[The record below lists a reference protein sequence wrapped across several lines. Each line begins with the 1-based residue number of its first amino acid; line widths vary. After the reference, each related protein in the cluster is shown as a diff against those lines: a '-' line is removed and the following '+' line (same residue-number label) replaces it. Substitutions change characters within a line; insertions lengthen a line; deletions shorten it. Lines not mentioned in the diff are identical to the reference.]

1 MNIGLELNGKQ
12 EPGIDSP
19 TMISRITLE
28 HVFYGLIL
36 VVGAVTRFYNLG
48 HIPLSP
54 EEALQSLSVWTAWQ
68 AGADSAQIISPAFFT
83 LTTPLTQLFGYS
95 DSIMRLIPTIF
106 GIALVL
112 VPWWLRSFTGRLGA
126 LIAALLIAVS
136 PLFVITSRTANGS
149 SIALFAGLL
158 LVAGW
163 LNFQNSNNSRW
174 FYVMSFALGLGLTS
188 GTLFYSIL
196 FTFTL
201 ALIGERILGPALF
214 KNALGNRRANYRP
227 DSKTL
232 RNAALIFA
240 ATLLLIG
247 TGFLLRLSGIGATA
261 RILSDWLVA
270 FLSPASLQDWL
281 RPVSAFLRYELLVV
295 ILGGSAVIWATWRGK
310 AFPMLLVYWFMT
322 ALLLMF
328 IQRGIMENT
337 LVLSLAGVLL
347 IAAFVDS
354 VLSVKTGIMKWLL
367 ALTITFVGIVIYIN
381 LGRYSRLLASD
392 IPVDIRTRTYH
403 LLLIAIVTSVVL
415 LILAILWS
423 SEKRASIQGLVL
435 GLLILLIGFSWST
448 ALWLAKDAANDTR
461 EPWVLNATDGDIRLL
476 AATIQQASSQVIG
489 SDVDLDLVST
499 IDHPSLAWYL
509 RDMRDLELGGS
520 LSSTVTASGILTEVD
535 RETQLANDYT
545 GIDLA
550 FSRPESNYTIDSSQF
565 LNRWLFHENLTPIN
579 EERLIFWLRS
589 DLMGIER

>member
-1 MNIGLELNGKQ
+1 MSIDLELKNNQ
-12 EPGIDSP
+12 ESGIDSP
-19 TMISRITLE
+19 PLISRITLE

-54 EEALQSLSVWTAWQ
+54 DEALQSLAVWNSWQ
-68 AGADSAQIISPAFFT
+68 AGLESAQIISPAFFT
-83 LTTPLTQLFGYS
+83 LTSPLTQLFGYS
-95 DSIMRLIPTIF
+95 DSIMRLIPAIF

-136 PLFVITSRTANGS
+136 PLFVITSRTASGS

-163 LNFQNSNNSRW
+163 LNYQNSNNSRW
-174 FYVMSFALGLGLTS
+174 FYVLSFALGLGLTS
-188 GTLFYSIL
+188 SMLFYSIL
-196 FTFTL
+196 FTFFL
-201 ALIGERILGPALF
+201 ALVGERILGPSLF
-214 KNALGNRRANYRP
+214 KNALGNRRTNYRP

-232 RNAALIFA
+232 RNGALIFA

-247 TGFLLRLSGIGATA
+247 TGFLLSLSGIGATA
-261 RILSDWLVA
+261 RILSDWLAA

-281 RPVSAFLRYELLVV
+281 RPVTALIRYELLIV
-295 ILGGSAVIWATWRGK
+295 ILGGSAVVWATWRGK
-310 AFPMLLVYWFMT
+310 GFPMLLVYWFMT
-322 ALLLMF
+322 ALILMF

-337 LVLSLAGVLL
+337 LILSLAGVLL
-347 IAAFVDS
+347 VATFVDN
-354 VLSVKTGIMKWLL
+354 VLSVKTGLVKWLL

-381 LGRYSRLLASD
+381 LGRYGRLLASD

-403 LLLIAIVTSVVL
+403 LLLIAIITSVVL
-415 LILAILWS
+415 LMLAILWS
-423 SEKRASIQGLVL
+423 SDRRASIQGLVL

-448 ALWLAKDAANDTR
+448 ALWLARDAANDTR
-461 EPWVLNATDGDIRLL
+461 EPWVLYATDEDIRLL
-476 AATIQQASSQVIG
+476 ASTIQQASSQVIG

-499 IDHPSLAWYL
+499 INHPSLAWYL
-509 RDMRDLELGGS
+509 RDMTDLELGSS
-520 LSSTVTASGILTEVD
+520 LSSTVTASGILTELD

-550 FSRPESNYTIDSSQF
+550 YSRPEYDYPIDASQF
-565 LNRWLFHENLTPIN
+565 LNRWLFHENRTPIN

-589 DLMGIER
+589 DLMGIDR